1 MIVKLPFLVAF
12 FGYQNIYLLQLNLDV
27 TNILWRLMMRNNNQ
41 IKLKKKIYLSRTYR
55 RLKVDRVSQNLY
67 LFLWVIPCLFVF
79 LYAYSK
85 ITFYLTDLA
94 YLSLSSYLDINVM
107 GKELSNFLPY
117 FGGIYYLTIPDA
129 LPDNKFIAVNMMIA
143 LSILF
148 ICVSGNRSGHP
159 IMFTNSWTQ
168 TSRGS

>member
-1 MIVKLPFLVAF
+1 
-12 FGYQNIYLLQLNLDV
+12 
-27 TNILWRLMMRNNNQ
+27 MRNNNQ

-159 IMFTNSWTQ
+159 VSIFFLWLCLFTWFPVFIFFLDRTISHIQILIILNYISNSK
-168 TSRGS
+168 

>member
-1 MIVKLPFLVAF
+1 
-12 FGYQNIYLLQLNLDV
+12 
-27 TNILWRLMMRNNNQ
+27 MRNNNQ

-159 IMFTNSWTQ
+159 VSIFFSMAVFIHMVSCIYFLFGSDYFPYTNTDYSELYIK
-168 TSRGS
+168 